1 MAIVRHH
8 HLQLPRELALLLKMV
23 VMNEG
28 MAARLDPDFRLGEVL
43 GPYARRLVA
52 RQLSPAAFARRLGQ
66 AGIDVAQLGAE
77 LPDHLR
83 RLLAVLEGSGLDVHL
98 RADEIEPLV
107 ARAERLGNRLVAGVI
122 AAAFIEGLAELMA
135 VDPERWRSWERPM
148 FTVGL
153 GAVGTLG
160 GYLAWTARRG
170 GRR

>member
-1 MAIVRHH
+1 
-8 HLQLPRELALLLKMV
+8 
-23 VMNEG
+23 
-28 MAARLDPDFRLGEVL
+28 VL
-43 GPYARRLVA
+43 GPYAKRLMA
-52 RQLSPAAFARRLGQ
+52 RELSPAALARRLGQ

-83 RLLAVLEGSGLDVHL
+83 RLLSVLETSGLDLHL

-107 ARAERLGNRLVAGVI
+107 ARAERLGNRLVAGMI

-148 FTVGL
+148 FTFGL

-170 GRR
+170 GRRARVVSPRRDEGRIPQ